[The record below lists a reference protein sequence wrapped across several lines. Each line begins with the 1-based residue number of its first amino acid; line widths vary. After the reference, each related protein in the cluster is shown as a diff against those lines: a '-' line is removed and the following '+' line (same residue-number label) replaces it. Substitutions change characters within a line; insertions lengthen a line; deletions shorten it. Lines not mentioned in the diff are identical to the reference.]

1 VRSFLVNQN
10 SKLKTLYVLEV
21 YGLYMTQLVLLDL
34 YV

>member
-1 VRSFLVNQN
+1 LVNQN
-10 SKLKTLYVLEV
+10 SKLKTLHVLEV